1 MSKPV
6 VVIAHW
12 QMSAESSAAVL
23 GLVGD
28 LAARSLAEPG
38 CVGYEI
44 FESVDGPTQLV
55 LVERYVDRAA
65 LDAHTRSAHY
75 QELVAE
81 RIRPLLTDRQVH
93 FLEAVDVGQSD
104 LDNG

>member
-1 MSKPV
+1 MSGKRWSTLYAAGTEFNV
-6 VVIAHW
+6 QTCCRH
-12 QMSAESSAAVL
+12 SA
-23 GLVGD
+23 
-28 LAARSLAEPG
+28 LAEPG

-44 FESVDGPTQLV
+44 FQSVDGPTQLV

>member
-12 QMSAESSAAVL
+12 QMPAESRAAVL
-23 GLVGD
+23 ALVGD
-28 LAARSLAEPG
+28 LVARSLAEPG

-44 FESVDGPTQLV
+44 FHSVDGPTQLV

-65 LDAHTRSAHY
+65 LEAHTRSPHY
-75 QELVAE
+75 QDLVAE
-81 RIRPLLTDRQVH
+81 RIRPLLADRQVYI
-93 FLEAVDVGQSD
+93 LEAVDVGQPD
-104 LDNG
+104 AAHG

>member
-1 MSKPV
+1 VAKPV

-12 QMSAESSAAVL
+12 QISAESRPAVL
-23 GLVGD
+23 ALVAD
-28 LAARSLAEPG
+28 LVPRSLAEPG

-44 FESVDGPTQLV
+44 FQSVDGPTELV

-65 LDAHTRSAHY
+65 LDAHTRSPHY

-93 FLEAVDVGQSD
+93 IVEPADVTQS
-104 LDNG
+104 GTQQG